1 MRVRQH
7 RLMRFAAVV
16 LGYAMITA
24 SLRSAEVASLPPS
37 HSVKPEL
44 FATGFE
50 FAEGPA
56 FDAHGN
62 LFVVN
67 YRGNGNIGRITP
79 DGTAAVWCNLNEP
92 APNKQAPNEK
102 TPKEQASFGGKR
114 SQANGLKVDREGRLI
129 AADSGI
135 GRLLRISEEGKRIEV
150 LADRFEDKPFEAL
163 NDVALDLKGNIYFTD
178 PGSSNAED
186 PHGSVYRYDI
196 ATATVK
202 RLATGLAYPNG
213 VGVTPD
219 QKSLCVSESARYR
232 LTIMDLTAD
241 GATNQRVLIEFP
253 KQDTG
258 DIRGGEFMP
267 DGLVFDAQGRLYVGM
282 WTGGLINVIDVPSG
296 QLVRQYDA
304 GGSKSTNCHFFGTNL
319 YVTVAAKEAVFRL
332 PLGVEG
338 FNYNR

>member
-1 MRVRQH
+1 MGEASVQTRYP
-7 RLMRFAAVV
+7 AAVL
-16 LGYAMITA
+16 LGCAMLTA
-24 SLRSAEVASLPPS
+24 PLRSAEVPPLPPS
-37 HSVKPEL
+37 HGVKPEL

-79 DGTAAVWCNLNEP
+79 DGTAAVWCNLNEG
-92 APNKQAPNEK
+92 APVQ
-102 TPKEQASFGGKR
+102 GKR

-129 AADSGI
+129 AADAGV

-150 LADRFEDKPFEAL
+150 LADRFEDKPFESL
-163 NDVALDLKGNIYFTD
+163 NDVALDRKGNIYFTD
-178 PGSSNAED
+178 PGNSSAED

-196 ATATVK
+196 ATAKVT
-202 RLATGLAYPNG
+202 RLATGMAYPNG

-232 LTIMDLTAD
+232 LSIMDLTED
-241 GATNQRVLIEFP
+241 GAANQRVLIEFP
-253 KQDTG
+253 KQDDG
-258 DIRGGEFMP
+258 NIRGGEFMP
-267 DGLVFDAQGRLYVGM
+267 DGFVFDAQGRLYVGM
-282 WTGGLINVIDVPSG
+282 WTGGVINVVEVPSG
-296 QLVRQYDA
+296 KLVRQYDA
-304 GGSKSTNCHFFGTNL
+304 GGSQSTNCHFFGTHL

-338 FNYNR
+338 FNYNF